1 MAEER
6 RNFRF
11 TQLWMEAQPAVAAYL
26 TAVGAGAGGAG
37 PDDLLQEIALAIFE
51 RFDSFDPRRP
61 FTAWALGVARNK
73 LLMRWRAEGR
83 SPVVARD
90 PEFLEAL
97 GRVAAELSDLPD
109 PRQQAMRE
117 CVGQLEGRS
126 WELIRMRYDAGL
138 TPRQIGEQLKLTATH
153 VRVVLTRVR
162 AALRDCIKRRVA
174 AAGGSLP

>member
-26 TAVGAGAGGAG
+26 TAVGGGAG
-37 PDDLLQEIALAIFE
+37 AEDLLQEIALAIFE
-51 RFDSFDPRRP
+51 RFDSYDPERP

-90 PEFLEAL
+90 PELMETLA
-97 GRVAAELSDLPD
+97 GVAAELADPPD
-109 PRQQAMRE
+109 ARQQAMRE

-126 WELIRMRYDAGL
+126 WELVRMRYDAGL

-162 AALRDCIKRRVA
+162 AALRECIKRRTA